1 MGVFD
6 KDDKPAGTLI
16 FNVRYTPGQLYMG
29 EKFAEYE
36 TMPVKE
42 PVKLYAGVC

>member
-1 MGVFD
+1 VFNSD
-6 KDDKPAGTLI
+6 ELPLGTLI
-16 FNVRYTPGQLYMG
+16 FNVRYIPGQYYKG
-29 EKFAEYE
+29 EKSAEYE